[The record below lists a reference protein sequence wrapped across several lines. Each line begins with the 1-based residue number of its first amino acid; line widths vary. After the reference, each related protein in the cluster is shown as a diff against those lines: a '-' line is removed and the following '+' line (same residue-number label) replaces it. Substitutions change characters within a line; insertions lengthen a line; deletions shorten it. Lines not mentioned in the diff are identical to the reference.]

1 MPDRP
6 SARAVRNALDAAA
19 LVTVGIGSNIDPQ
32 RAIAAGLD
40 RLAAD
45 FGPLTVSPAY
55 RSAAIGFDGPPFIN
69 LVVRFP
75 TRCSAAATATALRRI
90 EYDHGRAPDA
100 AKFSSRQLDLDLLL
114 YGNLCCTDAGLEL
127 PRSDILDY
135 AYTLWPLADIAGDEL
150 HPALGISYGELRR
163 CFPQTQPLEPIA
175 LAWQAPADRNR
186 QHPSPPAHRPGD
198 ANFATT

>member
-1 MPDRP
+1 MSDRP
-6 SARAVRNALDAAA
+6 PATAGRNGRDAAT

-45 FGPLTVSPAY
+45 FGPLTISPAY

-75 TRCSAAATATALRRI
+75 TRHRAAATAAALRRI
-90 EYDHGRAPDA
+90 EYDHGRAPGA
-100 AKFSSRQLDLDLLL
+100 TKFSSRQLDLDLLL
-114 YGNLCCTDAGLEL
+114 YGSLCCTGAGLEL
-127 PRSDILDY
+127 PRRDILDY

-163 CFPQTQPLEPIA
+163 CFPHAQPLEPIT
-175 LAWQAPADRNR
+175 LAWQAPTDRSR
-186 QHPSPPAHRPGD
+186 QHQSPSTHRHGD
-198 ANFATT
+198 AVFATT